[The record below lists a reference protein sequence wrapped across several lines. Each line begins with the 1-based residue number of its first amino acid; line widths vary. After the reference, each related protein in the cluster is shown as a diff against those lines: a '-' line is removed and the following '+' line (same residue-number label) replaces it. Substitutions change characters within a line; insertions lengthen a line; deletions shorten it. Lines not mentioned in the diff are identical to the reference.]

1 MENGVVN
8 TTAISG
14 RVKVLEVENS
24 YRGMMSVI
32 GRMEPALRCV
42 VCGTWDAPE
51 DDGGIHFDE
60 YCTWCG
66 VFRSHGFK
74 PSMPFLE
81 VDGKICMRTMR
92 DNSTQFVYYKS
103 YYDRMVNVFDYCSMQ
118 TYDGLSNQEMSDL
131 VEFLIGWSSMLCGPS
146 ILLKDDVEWLF
157 GEAGAEERARVART
171 LPCSDGLSHYQVD
184 YEEVVSQ
191 LARDGSPLVR
201 AALMVNEHMSSPW
214 ITMGLHTDRDWRVR
228 RAVAGNGIADS
239 GLLMALARDRDW
251 RVRIVAYDAA
261 WREGISFLIGQAC
274 SDEEDDVR
282 IFAHALMNA
291 HVFGVTPRESVHD
304 RNPVVRA
311 LHALQCPVGMM
322 DDILEDPCDDVQMY
336 LIANPCVGPDE
347 MQAIAERSSSEH
359 VRAEAL
365 MWLASYEPP
374 ADKVKW

>member
-1 MENGVVN
+1 MMENGVVDI
-8 TTAISG
+8 TAISG

-131 VEFLIGWSSMLCGPS
+131 VEFLIGWSSKLCGPS

-171 LPCSDGLSHYQVD
+171 LPFPDGLSHYQVD
-184 YEEVVSQ
+184 YGDVVSQ
-191 LARDGSPLVR
+191 LARDESPLVR
-201 AALMVNEHMSSPW
+201 AALMVNEHMYRPW
-214 ITMGLHTDRDWRVR
+214 ITMGLHTDRDWLVR
-228 RAVAGNGIADS
+228 MAVASECRRNGMLNNLPDARVMRRH
-239 GLLMALARDRDW
+239 LLDDREPEVRLRVAAEIINSICTHLWTENSDRLAGSLMKSCDE
-251 RVRIVAYDAA
+251 RIREYAA
-261 WREGISFLIGQAC
+261 M
-274 SDEEDDVR
+274 R
-282 IFAHALMNA
+282 IME
-291 HVFGVTPRESVHD
+291 TR
-304 RNPVVRA
+304 
-311 LHALQCPVGMM
+311 
-322 DDILEDPCDDVQMY
+322 
-336 LIANPCVGPDE
+336 
-347 MQAIAERSSSEH
+347 
-359 VRAEAL
+359 
-365 MWLASYEPP
+365 
-374 ADKVKW
+374 